1 MCWKSQTNNLS
12 GYSPENTPHLTPAF
26 ELDTAILEFSSSL
39 ASKGLPTQVRS
50 EADVDLL
57 MTGLAESIKARNM
70 WQYYVL
76 DVEREKKA
84 VKDAIK
90 SGKIVP
96 WSGPNVAGKSIVALA
111 EIVKTSSIVAGL
123 NELGSRYCARSDGE
137 MAAGLLKAASVS
149 IVNDVDTLV
158 DIWGHVVDAVNVPL
172 YEEWEKDTRIALDHV
187 KDRLKYIRLEE
198 NGPKL
203 GDISAR

>member
-1 MCWKSQTNNLS
+1 
-12 GYSPENTPHLTPAF
+12 
-26 ELDTAILEFSSSL
+26 
-39 ASKGLPTQVRS
+39 
-50 EADVDLL
+50 

-76 DVEREKKA
+76 DVEREKEV
-84 VKDAIK
+84 VKGAIN

-96 WSGPNVAGKSIVALA
+96 WSGPDVAGKSIVELA
-111 EIVKTSSIVAGL
+111 EIVKTLSIIAGL
-123 NELGSRYCARSDGE
+123 NELGSRYGARSDSG

-158 DIWGHVVDAVNVPL
+158 EIWAQVVDVINVPL
-172 YEEWEKDTRIALDHV
+172 YKEWEKDTTIALDHV
-187 KDRLKYIRLEE
+187 KNRLKYIRLEE

-203 GDISAR
+203 GEISAR